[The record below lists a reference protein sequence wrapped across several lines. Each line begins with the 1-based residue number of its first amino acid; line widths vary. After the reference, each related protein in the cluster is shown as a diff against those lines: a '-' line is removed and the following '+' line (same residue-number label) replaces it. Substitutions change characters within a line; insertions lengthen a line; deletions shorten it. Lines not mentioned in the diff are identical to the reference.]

1 MSRSDKNLKAE
12 HVGDIRDRMA
22 SIRDDIDEDMDG
34 IVEGARSLV
43 DWREHV
49 RSKPL
54 IAAGLAALVGYVVVP
69 GKQSVVQADPA
80 QLSKM
85 LKANKVIVSP
95 GGNVKPKSSLVGGL
109 IATLLATAIRAAA
122 VQAGQQLTA
131 KVSGIQPAET
141 EIPPQPVYDRT

>member
-1 MSRSDKNLKAE
+1 MSRAE
-12 HVGDIRDRMA
+12 QNQKVRDASNIRDRMA
-22 SIRDDIDEDMDG
+22 SIRDDIDQDMDG

-49 RSKPL
+49 RSNPL
-54 IAAGLAALVGYVVVP
+54 IAAGLTALIGYAVVP
-69 GKQSVVQADPA
+69 KKQSVIQADPA

-95 GGNVKPKSSLVGGL
+95 GGNVKPKSSMMGGL
-109 IATLLATAIRAAA
+109 IGTLLATAVRAAA

-131 KVSGIQPAET
+131 KVSGIQPSDPAA
-141 EIPPQPVYDRT
+141 PPQPTYDS